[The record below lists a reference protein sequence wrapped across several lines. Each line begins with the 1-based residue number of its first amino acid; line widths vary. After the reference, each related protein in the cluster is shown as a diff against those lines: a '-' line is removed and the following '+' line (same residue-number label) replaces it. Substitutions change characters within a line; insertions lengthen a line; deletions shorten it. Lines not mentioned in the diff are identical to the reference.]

1 MNLIRVIEALY
12 CDPWCL
18 IPKVHAMLCQIVQQ
32 HVDGSAHAPG
42 GCAAE
47 FTDAKGPLKEADVRT
62 MDLPGRA
69 KPGESM
75 KIAVVPVN
83 GVIGRKFSS
92 ELNNSGVVSIDVLE
106 RIVES
111 LANDASVA
119 AIVLDIESPGGHS
132 SGVGDA
138 ADTIAR
144 ATASKPI
151 VAYSG
156 GVMASAAYWLAA
168 PADAIVVGRT
178 ANVGSIGVYTV
189 IADSSD
195 YYKRMGIDVELI
207 KAGRLK
213 GIGVDG
219 IGITDEGRAYLQA
232 RVDKVYQQFTGA
244 VRANR
249 TGVADETMQ
258 GQAFD
263 GDDAVALNLA
273 DRIGSLND
281 AVEMAAEMARERR
294 ETKR

>member
-1 MNLIRVIEALY
+1 
-12 CDPWCL
+12 
-18 IPKVHAMLCQIVQQ
+18 
-32 HVDGSAHAPG
+32 
-42 GCAAE
+42 
-47 FTDAKGPLKEADVRT
+47 
-62 MDLPGRA
+62 
-69 KPGESM
+69 
-75 KIAVVPVN
+75 
-83 GVIGRKFSS
+83 
-92 ELNNSGVVSIDVLE
+92 
-106 RIVES
+106 
-111 LANDASVA
+111 
-119 AIVLDIESPGGHS
+119 
-132 SGVGDA
+132 
-138 ADTIAR
+138 
-144 ATASKPI
+144 
-151 VAYSG
+151 
-156 GVMASAAYWLAA
+156 MASAAYWLAA